1 MGHQHSLRVMQGL
14 RIGLAICNWFALVAI
29 ILFFALAVS
38 AQTVEAMKTTVAVA
52 DVVEKKGV
60 AWIACACAIVATLG
74 TIAMAKFMAGM
85 HADYMRASN
94 VQMDKLGN
102 AALEVK
108 AMSMEIRNLTEVLRE
123 RPCMLDNNKR
133 HL

>member
-1 MGHQHSLRVMQGL
+1 MQRV
-14 RIGLAICNWFALVAI
+14 RIGLAVCNWFALVAI
-29 ILFFALAVS
+29 ALFFALAVS
-38 AQTVEAMKTTVAVA
+38 AQTVEAMKTTAAVA
-52 DVVEKKGV
+52 DIVEKKGV

-85 HADYMRASN
+85 HSDYMKASN
-94 VQMDKLGN
+94 IQMEKLGA

-108 AMSMEIRNLTEVLRE
+108 AMSMEIRNLTDCLRE
-123 RPCMLDNNKR
+123 RPCMSDNNKH

>member
-1 MGHQHSLRVMQGL
+1 MSYQHSIRVMQ
-14 RIGLAICNWFALVAI
+14 RVRVGLAVCNWFALVAI
-29 ILFFALAVS
+29 ALFFALAVS
-38 AQTVEAMKTTVAVA
+38 AQTVEAMKTTAAVA
-52 DVVEKKGV
+52 DIVEKKGV

-85 HADYMRASN
+85 HADYMKASN

-102 AALEVK
+102 AALEVR
-108 AMSMEIRNLTEVLRE
+108 AMSLEIRNLTDVLRE
-123 RPCMLDNNKR
+123 RPCMLDNTKH

>member
-1 MGHQHSLRVMQGL
+1 MQGV
-14 RIGLAICNWFALVAI
+14 RIGLAVCNWFALVAI
-29 ILFFALAVS
+29 TLFFALAVS
-38 AQTVEAMKTTVAVA
+38 AQTVEAMKTTAAVA

-85 HADYMRASN
+85 HADYMKVSN
-94 VQMDKLGN
+94 NQMEKLGA

-108 AMSMEIRNLTEVLRE
+108 AMSMEIRNLTDVLRE
-123 RPCMLDNNKR
+123 RPCMMDTNK
-133 HL
+133 HHI